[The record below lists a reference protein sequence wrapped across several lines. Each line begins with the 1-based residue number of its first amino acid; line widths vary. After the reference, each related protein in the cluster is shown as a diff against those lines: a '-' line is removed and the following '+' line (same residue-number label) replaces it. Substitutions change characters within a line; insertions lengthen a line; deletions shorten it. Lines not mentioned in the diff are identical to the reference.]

1 VDTATVFGAERPVV
15 GMVHL
20 PALPGA
26 PRYDDA
32 GGREAIH
39 AAARRDAERLDAGGV
54 DTLMVENFGDV
65 PFYPE
70 SVPRHV
76 VADLTALV
84 ETVREVTDR
93 PVGVNVLRNDGP
105 SAVAIAAATGAAFV
119 RVNVHVGARVADQGV
134 LEGRAHETMRLR
146 DRLDADVR
154 VLADVGV
161 KHSVPLGRGPA
172 DGAGETLGD
181 IVDRGLADGVI
192 VSGAATGQATS
203 GDDVRAAVTARDD
216 RGLDA
221 PVFVGSGVT
230 AETVGDTLAVAD
242 GVIVGS
248 ALKEGGDASN
258 PVSVERVERLVAAAD
273 AVR

>member
-1 VDTATVFGAERPVV
+1 
-15 GMVHL
+15 MVHL

-26 PRYDDA
+26 PGYD
-32 GGREAIH
+32 GEEGREAIH

-54 DTLMVENFGDV
+54 DALLVENFGDA
-65 PFYPE
+65 PFYPD

-84 ETVREVTDR
+84 GTVRDATDR

-105 SAVAIAAATGAAFV
+105 SAVAVAAATGAAFV
-119 RVNVHVGARVADQGV
+119 RVNVHVGARVADQGM
-134 LEGRAHETMRLR
+134 LEGHAHETMRLR
-146 DRLDADVR
+146 ERLDADVR
-154 VLADVGV
+154 VLADVDV
-161 KHSVPLGRGPA
+161 KHSVPLGRER
-172 DGAGETLGD
+172 GEGMLGD
-181 IVDRGLADGVI
+181 AVERGLADGVV
-192 VSGAATGQATS
+192 VSGAGTGDATEHETVREAVAT
-203 GDDVRAAVTARDD
+203 RDD

-230 AETVGDTLAVAD
+230 ADTVGDALSVAD

-248 ALKEGGDASN
+248 ALKAGGEVGN
-258 PVSVERVERLVAAAD
+258 PVSVERVERLVEAAD